1 MKKYTS
7 AILCIFMLCNTGAF
21 AASDNLLEFEKS
33 NVPVSNTVPKLKERK
48 DGIFSLSTI
57 MDSFLNTRTRQDEE
71 EGNLNDGQKQRNA
84 FVDATKKF
92 NQGNVVVAYDE
103 FETLL
108 NDINS
113 DYALLIFAKSMY
125 EIGFFSIGTKSL
137 EKIRH
142 KNLLQDMIEQM
153 KKCYL
158 PSFVLDKNEEIYLAK
173 AYSSIRYDNSA
184 QETAFDLNKNEALM
198 QKSDYANY
206 ILSRAMDESRQ
217 YRQALLFI
225 NKASFMSPNN
235 ISYINFKVKI
245 LASLQKNKEALR
257 LIEETQQNYPDENIF
272 KNSFMIQKE
281 VILSNLA
288 KDEKE
293 KKYHLAMK
301 TLLEGNYQKTL
312 EECQN
317 ILSFDKKNYK
327 VLSLLALCQ
336 FITGDKEEAKKNYL
350 ASYEINKDYPMT
362 LSGLGDVK
370 FCEYDMEGAVKYYKK
385 ALSQEPNDQ
394 TSALKLALIYKND
407 SKYSKDL
414 KNLEKKLAKMN
425 PEPFLSYYSIAA
437 TIASDNK
444 NLKKEYIRRAS
455 AINPLYENGWA
466 AFLNFELANNN
477 LESAKNFLY
486 MISFSNS
493 TNYMYFYLNAL
504 YDIKTGNTNSAIVNL
519 KNCLSLKPDFKDAN
533 KKLLRLIPNEITPQE
548 NVQKPM
554 PSNFIDQPVL

>member
-1 MKKYTS
+1 MKKYIS
-7 AILCIFMLCNTGAF
+7 ATLCIFMLFSTGAF
-21 AASDNLLEFEKS
+21 AADDSLLEFEKS
-33 NVPVSNTVPKLKERK
+33 NVPVNNTVPKLKEK
-48 DGIFSLSTI
+48 KEGIFSLTTI
-57 MDSFLNTRTRQDEE
+57 MDSFLNTHTRQDNEE
-71 EGNLNDGQKQRNA
+71 ENLNDGQKQRNA

-103 FETLL
+103 FESLL
-108 NDINS
+108 DEINS
-113 DYALLIFAKSMY
+113 DYALLVFAKSMY

-142 KNLLQDMIEQM
+142 KNLLQSMIEQM

-173 AYSSIRYDNSA
+173 AYSSIHYDNSA

-225 NKASFMSPNN
+225 NKASFMNPNN
-235 ISYINFKVKI
+235 ISYTNFKVKV
-245 LASLQKNKEALR
+245 LASLQKNKEALK
-257 LIEETQQNYPDENIF
+257 LIEETGQNYPDENIF

-281 VILSNLA
+281 IILSNLT

-301 TLLEGNYQKTL
+301 TFLEGNYQKTL

-350 ASYEINKDYPMT
+350 ASYEINKNYPMT

-370 FCEYDMEGAVKYYKK
+370 FLEYDLDSAVKYYKK
-385 ALSQEPNDQ
+385 ALSNKPNDQ

-407 SKYSKDL
+407 SKYSKD
-414 KNLEKKLAKMN
+414 
-425 PEPFLSYYSIAA
+425 
-437 TIASDNK
+437 
-444 NLKKEYIRRAS
+444 LKKEYIRRAS

-477 LESAKNFLY
+477 LEGAKNFLY

-533 KKLLRLIPNEITPQE
+533 KKLLRLIPNEIAPQE

-554 PSNFIDQPVL
+554 PNDFIDQPVL